1 MREALSQHP
10 LSMAQND
17 VVPVEIRFLLLRL
30 LVEISLRITW
40 ARVPLGTLAM
50 HLRDALG
57 SIYEDAD
64 FADLFPKRG
73 RAAEA
78 PWRLAVVT
86 VLQALENLSDRQ
98 AAEMVRGRLDWKY
111 ALSLPLDDPGFDAS
125 ILVDFRQRLLN
136 HGAQDRLLEPIL
148 RVCREHGWLKA
159 GGKQRTDS
167 TFVLANVR
175 GLSSLESVGESL
187 RAALNEIAEVAPDWL
202 LGVVGPDWFDRYVHR
217 FELQRFPKG
226 EQAQALLRRQV
237 GEDSWHLLQAAMD
250 EQAPQQVR
258 DGPAVESAERVI
270 SPYETDARASRKR
283 DTEWVGYKVHLT
295 ETCGEEDAV
304 HLIVQAEITA
314 ATEQDVEETMPL
326 LGDLQARDLVPEVRL
341 VVSSYVSGEV
351 LASHAQL
358 GIELVGPLKQEGG
371 WQHQTGYGV
380 SAFHVDWQKQQVRCP
395 QGHLSQN
402 WCPGRHNRGEE
413 VIRVSFS
420 AVTCHA
426 CPVKALC
433 TKREKHKGRILT
445 LSPQSVY
452 EARERRRTGQDTPA
466 FQQRYGLRAGIEG
479 SISEGIRSHGLRRAR
494 YRGQPK
500 TQLQAKAI
508 AAAINEG
515 KHPADAAT
523 DGSGTPTSAQTSFVS
538 VCTLAIA
545 PGSMMSGQNFP
556 AESFIHLKRER
567 VKCSHFG
574 ALTTY
579 APRLNTSGYIS
590 HLRFWHGYNN
600 SPYITT
606 REDIEPSR
614 LELHIAT
621 SVRCGISRCMRNNIM
636 LYSIGDR
643 TLPTGAFQRERVH
656 CSGIKSIFCISKGSW
671 LAPSKGLPETI
682 LSLPGRLLIGRSD
695 L

>member
-1 MREALSQHP
+1 MSLHAQP
-10 LSMAQND
+10 LEPIPELTS
-17 VVPVEIRFLLLRL
+17 
-30 LVEISLRITW
+30 RI
-40 ARVPLGTLAM
+40 AHASFPKGTLVM

-78 PWRLAVVT
+78 PWRLALIT

-111 ALSLPLDDPGFDAS
+111 ALSLPLDDQGFDAS
-125 ILVDFRQRLLN
+125 ILTDFRQRLLE

-148 RVCREHGWLKA
+148 RVCRKHGWLKA
-159 GGKQRTDS
+159 GGKQRTDA

-202 LGVVGPDWFDRYVHR
+202 LSVISPDWFDRYVHR

-226 EQAQALLRRQV
+226 QGAQETLRRQV

-250 EQAPQQVR
+250 EHAPQSVRACPSLALLRQVWNQHFERVDGLIRWR
-258 DGPAVESAERVI
+258 DGPAVQSAERVI

-304 HLIVQAEITA
+304 NLIVQAEITP

-341 VVSSYVSGEV
+341 VDSGYVSGEG
-351 LASHAQL
+351 LAAHAQL

-371 WQHQTGYGV
+371 WQHETGYGV
-380 SAFHVDWQKQQVRCP
+380 SAFQVDWQKQQVRCP

-433 TKREKHKGRILT
+433 TKRANSKGRIVT
-445 LSPQSVY
+445 LSPQSVS
-452 EARERRRTGQDTPA
+452 EARSRRRTEQGTPA
-466 FQQRYGLRAGIEG
+466 FQQRYALRAGIEG
-479 SISEGIRSHGLRRAR
+479 SLSEGIRSHGLRRAR
-494 YRGQPK
+494 YRGQSK

-508 AAAINEG
+508 AAAINLVRIRQMLQRTQLG
-515 KHPADAAT
+515 LSPRPKRPLSPFARLRPLLAA
-523 DGSGTPTSAQTSFVS
+523 
-538 VCTLAIA
+538 
-545 PGSMMSGQNFP
+545 
-556 AESFIHLKRER
+556 
-567 VKCSHFG
+567 
-574 ALTTY
+574 
-579 APRLNTSGYIS
+579 
-590 HLRFWHGYNN
+590 
-600 SPYITT
+600 
-606 REDIEPSR
+606 
-614 LELHIAT
+614 
-621 SVRCGISRCMRNNIM
+621 
-636 LYSIGDR
+636 
-643 TLPTGAFQRERVH
+643 
-656 CSGIKSIFCISKGSW
+656 
-671 LAPSKGLPETI
+671 
-682 LSLPGRLLIGRSD
+682 
-695 L
+695 